1 MSLTEGARP
10 PRVDSIGR
18 LSFVLESASAVVGCA
33 LQFNPFEPPQLRPS
47 KDKAAGALEQSAIAV
62 GDAGKRGSALIEGLE
77 PPAYLVIMG
86 YRRYSDAVG
95 VAVGRLRAAV
105 RGASGAAATFGHVSP
120 AFRRPAQQGWPCDRG
135 VPAVRP
141 GTRPGPRGPGRGYLF
156 RRVIDTRVQPDLSV
170 LGDQGPKVARVRL
183 CGDDWAGVIDEL
195 VATLGKGS
203 E

>member
-1 MSLTEGARP
+1 MTEGARP

-86 YRRYSDAVG
+86 YRRYSDAVQLNKG
-95 VAVGRLRAAV
+95 GPATGGFLQFGQERGRDLE
-105 RGASGAAATFGHVSP
+105 
-120 AFRRPAQQGWPCDRG
+120 
-135 VPAVRP
+135 VPA
-141 GTRPGPRGPGRGYLF
+141 
-156 RRVIDTRVQPDLSV
+156 
-170 LGDQGPKVARVRL
+170 
-183 CGDDWAGVIDEL
+183 E
-195 VATLGKGS
+195 ATCS
-203 E
+203 DA